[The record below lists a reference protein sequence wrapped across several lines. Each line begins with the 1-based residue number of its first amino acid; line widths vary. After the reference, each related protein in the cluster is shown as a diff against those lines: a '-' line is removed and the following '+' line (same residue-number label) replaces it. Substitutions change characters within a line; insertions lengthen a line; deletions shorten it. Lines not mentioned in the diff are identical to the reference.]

1 MSYLKSNW
9 STSFSEKCSFYPS
22 IINSTILVIYVIESS
37 SNNNTSGSSFQSKV
51 LTTVRYDCPNCI
63 HETRIKANDVYR
75 GYEACIATMNLSKES
90 EKIEVKIV
98 DEKQCI

>member
-22 IINSTILVIYVIESS
+22 TLNSAIPVTHVIESS
-37 SNNNTSGSSFQSKV
+37 SNNNTSESSFQSKV
-51 LTTVRYDCPNCI
+51 LTTVRYDCSNCI
-63 HETRIKANDVYR
+63 HETRIKANDVCR
-75 GYEACIATMNLSKES
+75 GYEAFIATTNLSKEG
-90 EKIEVKIV
+90 EKIEAEIV

>member
-75 GYEACIATMNLSKES
+75 GYEAFIATMNLSKEG
-90 EKIEVKIV
+90 EKIEVEIV